1 VAELTLNSSFLGN
14 ELDQLLTCAEIVP
27 GDQPSY
33 QICKTIYAYHPLGA
47 KMVDAPITM
56 AQAQQRQIAIP
67 KGPEEVLKEAF
78 LRQWEADKA
87 DYHISNLMR
96 LSRIYGISSIALLID
111 GVPSDQPMPYK
122 DLWKQDIGFNE
133 FDPLNTAGSLVLN
146 QTPNAID
153 FQKTTAIRVNN
164 ETYHRSRSCI
174 MMNEAPLY
182 IEWTTS
188 SFGFVGRSVYQRA
201 LYPLKSFVWTMKTDE
216 LITRKAGVFI
226 AKIKPAGSIVSN
238 IQNLLTG
245 FKRAILKEAKVDD
258 VISIHPEE
266 DITTLNMQNI
276 DGAYTLARTNL
287 LKNIATAAD
296 MPAKLLENETMV
308 SGFGEGVEDAKN
320 IARYIDRTRMGMQPA
335 YAWMDKIIQYRAWNP
350 DFYKTVQEQFP
361 EEYGSMPYNQAFYT
375 WVNSYEAEWPSL
387 LIEPA
392 SEKIQVDDVKLKA
405 VIMLM
410 EVLLPTLDPQNQVNL
425 VEWAAD
431 NFNQL
436 KLMFGS
442 PLELDMD
449 TLAEFLAQQKQQMDQ
464 QQQLQQQGMA
474 QQMQTS
480 AEGGEQEGG
489 GKDEAQPLPTA
500 SANDSQLR
508 RKTSVVEYSDAVAK
522 LLKTA
527 RKREGRKETA
537 DAT

>member
-1 VAELTLNSSFLGN
+1 MASWTLNGSSLGN
-14 ELDQLLTCAEIVP
+14 ELDQLLTCADIVP

-33 QICKTIYAYHPLGA
+33 QICKTIYAWHPLGA

-56 AQAQQRQIAIP
+56 AQAQQRKIAIP
-67 KGPEEVLKEAF
+67 KGPEEVLQEAF
-78 LRQWEADKA
+78 LRQWEKDKV
-87 DYHISNLMR
+87 DYHISNTMR
-96 LSRIYGISSIALLID
+96 LSRIYGISSQALLID
-111 GVPSDQPMPYK
+111 GVDSDKPMPYK
-122 DLWKQDIGFNE
+122 DLWNKDIGFNQ

-146 QTPNAID
+146 QQPNAID
-153 FQKTTAIRVNN
+153 FQKTTQIRVNN
-164 ETYHRSRSCI
+164 EVYHRSRSCVV
-174 MMNEAPLY
+174 MNEAPLY

-201 LYPLKSFVWTMKTDE
+201 LFPLKSFIWTLKTDE
-216 LITRKAGVFI
+216 LIARKAGVFI

-238 IQNLLTG
+238 IQNLITG

-276 DGAYTLARTNL
+276 DGAYTLSRTNI

-320 IARYIDRTRMGMQPA
+320 IARYIDRIRISMQPL
-335 YAWMDKIIQYRAWNP
+335 YAWHDKINQYRAWNP
-350 DFYKTVQEQFP
+350 DFYKTVQQQFP
-361 EEYGSMPYNQAFYT
+361 EEYGDVPYTQAFYDWT
-375 WVNSYEAEWPSL
+375 NSYEAEWPSL

-405 VIMLM
+405 VIMLL
-410 EVLLPTLDPQNQVNL
+410 EVMLPTLDPQNQVNL
-425 VEWAAD
+425 VQWAAD

-442 PLELDMD
+442 PLDLDMD
-449 TLAEFLAQQKQQMDQ
+449 MLAQFLAEQKQNMDQ
-464 QQQLQQQGMA
+464 QQE
-474 QQMQTS
+474 QQMQMGEAQMQQG
-480 AEGGEQEGG
+480 AEQGG
-489 GKDEAQPLPTA
+489 GEAQPLPTA
-500 SANDSQLR
+500 SASDSQGR
-508 RKTSVVEYSDAVAK
+508 RRTSVVAYSDAVAK
-522 LLKTA
+522 LSKTLK
-527 RKREGRKETA
+527 RREGRKELA